1 MQGTLMLCSARFH
14 PFCRKKRPLIW
25 DDNGITGPDWGLSE
39 LVFVRILDGVLSAGV
54 SLSVTIISGVLVS
67 STISTAIIPQTFTD
81 GKCFAVSAGPD
92 FAVSAG
98 PDFAVSAGLDFAVSA
113 GLACALQDPLRTGID
128 TVVRQQDVM
137 NHHARARPMRSLAL
151 FSISG
156 TEANS

>member
-98 PDFAVSAGLDFAVSA
+98 LDFAVSA